1 MRSALQLLQSMGRN
15 NEVLRNRRAS
25 NVEPRDMN
33 NITRRPMNAADGDEL
48 GEGSLLRC
56 NIPLTRSSPSIF
68 ACHEDKKS
76 VGENI
81 NTDIPKN
88 NIYTSP
94 PSSPSSLHKT
104 KTWKHVGTQTDL
116 PINVPVA
123 VLEAFVLAHRS
134 RVLQLLGVPDPLDLP
149 QEEYPANIEE
159 PSNNHSLFIKS
170 NCKNDDCN
178 HSPSDVFSFRVQN
191 KSDKSVDSS
200 SLSSAHS
207 TPDYMPIKS
216 ILPASNS
223 SDSLSS
229 HSNPTSKSSFDN
241 AIQFEDPSHIP
252 DKSFVSPSINI
263 LNVRSSISEADS
275 HYSSSK
281 EEDQSQSNFYKNESR
296 KGSCSQSDST
306 NIEEGGKNNNN
317 NNSNTN
323 YPKNQRHDSGILA
336 GTYQLADLQTW
347 NPKPLRNNI
356 HPNLASSLSTGS
368 IREKTKHRCSHNS
381 AQPSNTLHIKI
392 KENESKT
399 ERENSPN
406 ISLENHNCC
415 SLDCNSTN
423 IICFSEIDHIS
434 RGICR
439 STSMPASTLKIP
451 QLAPSIFLKDISLPP
466 NLDTTQLNKKENQES
481 IGVKSM
487 CVTDF

>member
-1 MRSALQLLQSMGRN
+1 MGRN

-33 NITRRPMNAADGDEL
+33 NITRRPMNAVDGDEL

-76 VGENI
+76 VEENI
-81 NTDIPKN
+81 NIDVSKS
-88 NIYTSP
+88 NICTSP
-94 PSSPSSLHKT
+94 PSSPSSSQKA
-104 KTWKHVGTQTDL
+104 KTWKHIGTQTDL

-134 RVLQLLGVPDPLDLP
+134 RVLQLLGVPDPLDHP
-149 QEEYPANIEE
+149 QEEYPENIEE
-159 PSNNHSLFIKS
+159 PSDNHSLSIKS
-170 NCKNDDCN
+170 NCKNDKCN

-216 ILPASNS
+216 AVPASSS

-229 HSNPTSKSSFDN
+229 HSNPTSRSSFDN
-241 AIQFEDPSHIP
+241 AIQYEDATRIQNKP
-252 DKSFVSPSINI
+252 FVSPAINI
-263 LNVRSSISEADS
+263 LSIHSPVSESDS
-275 HYSSSK
+275 HHSSSK
-281 EEDQSQSNFYKNESR
+281 LDEQSQLNFYQSETLKES
-296 KGSCSQSDST
+296 GSRNDST
-306 NIEEGGKNNNN
+306 NIDEGVKNNNN
-317 NNSNTN
+317 NHSNANTN

-399 ERENSPN
+399 VKENSPN

-415 SLDCNSTN
+415 SLDCNSSN

-466 NLDTTQLNKKENQES
+466 NLDSTRLNKKENQDN